1 MKKECRY
8 DHTTIQ
14 ENTFHKKQS
23 KKKKKNIHSIPFRVQ
38 ITYKKHQRISKKERR
53 GRSKE

>member
-23 KKKKKNIHSIPFRVQ
+23 KISDKNIHSIPFRVQ